1 MLQCSSVVVMVV
13 LTVACQISQAGNWPQ
28 FRGPN
33 GDAILYESVPTE
45 WDAGT
50 NIRWKKNLAGEGWSA
65 PVVWQD
71 RVFLT
76 GAVMTS
82 EPTGPPPPPQR
93 LPDGRRRRRNNL
105 GTAEF
110 RWEVQCLDAN
120 SGDVIWKQITRQGK
134 PPQGRHLQNSY
145 ATETPVTDGSFVYA
159 YFGMNG
165 LYCFDMD
172 GNSVWDKDLGNFKM
186 RYDWGTASSPILFDG
201 VVYLQ
206 IDSQEQS
213 FVVALDAATGD
224 EVWRKDRDEPSQ
236 YSSPIVWRN
245 SVRTEVVT
253 SGRSARSYDPKTGKL
268 LWEMFLEGGRSS
280 ASPLAS
286 GDRLFIGSE
295 ARNRGGDDDGGG
307 YLFAVR
313 AGANGKVTAESD
325 DVIWSLPKS
334 GLQMASPVL
343 CEGHLYVFERR
354 RGVVHCINAQTGEMV
369 YETRVSGA
377 RAFWSSPWVHT
388 DKVYCIDDDGVTYVI
403 QGGPEF
409 KVVRKNSLDE
419 QVWSTPAFAHGNL
432 FVRTTKALYCIG
444 PKY

>member
-50 NIRWKKNLAGEGWSA
+50 NIRWKKDLAGEGWSA

-268 LWEMFLEGGRSS
+268 LW
-280 ASPLAS
+280 AV
-286 GDRLFIGSE
+286 
-295 ARNRGGDDDGGG
+295 
-307 YLFAVR
+307 AVR
-313 AGANGKVTAESD
+313 RHHSQAATDCSLVQRLATAEAMTMA
-325 DVIWSLPKS
+325 VGICSLS
-334 GLQMASPVL
+334 
-343 CEGHLYVFERR
+343 
-354 RGVVHCINAQTGEMV
+354 
-369 YETRVSGA
+369 
-377 RAFWSSPWVHT
+377 
-388 DKVYCIDDDGVTYVI
+388 
-403 QGGPEF
+403 
-409 KVVRKNSLDE
+409 E
-419 QVWSTPAFAHGNL
+419 QV
-432 FVRTTKALYCIG
+432 RTER
-444 PKY
+444 